1 MANIDNVVS
10 EFENQIIQIIR
21 ENPNNVMDI
30 LRNTMLNIQI
40 INQRDYPNVP
50 NMLTLVLNNPNGQV
64 HPLEYACIFGGSS
77 IPIAQLLL
85 EFGSNI
91 NSHGNLDGN
100 TPLHNAV
107 LSGNADLVNFLLVR
121 GANVNEMDNN
131 QQTPLQRAETLQ
143 AQPNNNV
150 DRNPII
156 QLLRNFNGNQQQVA
170 QVNGGRRKR
179 TYKRKR
185 SYKRKN
191 SYKRRR
197 RTNRK

>member
-10 EFENQIIQIIR
+10 EFENQLIEIIR
-21 ENPNNVMDI
+21 ENPNNVMDV
-30 LRNTMLNIQI
+30 LRNTMLNIETI
-40 INQRDYPNVP
+40 AERDYPNVP
-50 NMLTLVLNNPNGQV
+50 NMLALVLNNPNSLV
-64 HPLEYACIFGGSS
+64 HPLEYACIFGDNMA
-77 IPIAQLLL
+77 IAQLLL

-107 LSGNADLVNFLLVR
+107 LSGNDDLVNFLLVR
-121 GANVNEMDNN
+121 GANVNEIDDN

-143 AQPNNNV
+143 AQPNNNR
-150 DRNPII
+150 DRTAMIE
-156 QLLRNFNGNQQQVA
+156 LLRNFNGNQQQAAPLV
-170 QVNGGRRKR
+170 GGRRKR